1 MTNEIAH
8 SGVEGQK
15 WYNRRYQYEDGTYT
29 ELGKARRRVGN
40 NDRRYEIT
48 KAPTTKEEAARREA
62 YYKKK
67 EAIRSGDIVYANKH
81 LDDFSNDE
89 LDAIVERYYKN
100 KKISEINTQIETEG
114 KMTPEKLANKLYTY
128 SNIASSVGNIAVNA
142 DRVHKSLTAMKNR
155 KKDPYYDKK
164 GNDKKK
170 KHKD

>member
-1 MTNEIAH
+1 MGNEIAH

-40 NDRRYEIT
+40 DHRYERND

-67 EAIRSGDIVYANKH
+67 DAIRSGDIVYANKH

-142 DRVHKSLTAMKNR
+142 NKVHQSLTAIKNR

-170 KHKD
+170 KGKN